1 MFVLL
6 AHDKNE
12 WFGGRGLYDGFWAG
26 IYIYRDDPN
35 NFFWQSE
42 FLLVRGGFSQKVAIT
57 MIWWGVYICS
67 NAGGGVVD
75 S

>member
-1 MFVLL
+1 MIRMNGSV
-6 AHDKNE
+6 AGGCMMV
-12 WFGGRGLYDGFWAG
+12 FGQEYT
-26 IYIYRDDPN
+26 YIAMTQIISFGKAN
-35 NFFWQSE
+35 